1 VQTARRR
8 RLAVLVVAVAAIA
21 TATAVLG
28 DRLERADRQEDS
40 DGPARDGGADESDP
54 ATTATTADAVVPTG
68 PPDQATLDAL
78 SLRLEPLVELQYPT
92 AAVQR
97 PGTEDLYVTG
107 VQGPIVRVP
116 LGGGDP
122 VPVADFG
129 AQVSTSG
136 ESGLLDLAFNP
147 AGDLVYVSLVERDGD
162 LALVEFPFVANNFA
176 TDRPRTLL
184 TIESPTNVHHAGDVD
199 VDADGLVWF
208 AVGDGGPSQGRSMRA
223 QDLNDLHG
231 KILRI
236 DPHPTAGMA
245 YQIPAD
251 NPFNGRPDARPE
263 VWAYGLRNPWR
274 FDIDPVTGDLWIGDV
289 GRNGPE
295 ELNYL
300 PGPRAGAAANFG
312 WPYFEGTAA
321 GIAGAPP
328 QLTPPLL
335 DYPHGDRCGITGG
348 SVYRGA
354 AIPALTGAYL
364 YSDLCDGIVRAVSVS
379 DGAVIAARVF
389 QDAQAGYPVSFG
401 TDLAGELY
409 LCSFDLRAV
418 FRIVGA

>member
-1 VQTARRR
+1 LAILVLAATVTAAG
-8 RLAVLVVAVAAIA
+8 AVWLE
-21 TATAVLG
+21 G
-28 DRLERADRQEDS
+28 RSERADRRVDD
-40 DGPARDGGADESDP
+40 DGSEVGGGGVDESDP
-54 ATTATTADAVVPTG
+54 ATTSTTTAEAVVPAG

-78 SLRLEPLVELQYPT
+78 SLRLEPLVALQHPT
-92 AAVQR
+92 AVVQG
-97 PGTEDLYVTG
+97 PGTGDLYVTG
-107 VQGPIVRVP
+107 VEGPILRIPV
-116 LGGGDP
+116 GGGDP
-122 VPVADFG
+122 VPVADFS

-136 ESGLLDLAFNP
+136 ESGLLDLAFSP
-147 AGDLVYVSLVERDGD
+147 AGDLAYVSLVERDGD
-162 LALVEFPFVANNFA
+162 LALVEFPVVANDLA
-176 TDRPRTLL
+176 TDQPRTLL

-236 DPHPTAGMA
+236 DPHPTAGAA
-245 YQIPAD
+245 YQIPVD
-251 NPFNGRPDARPE
+251 NPFSGRPDARPE
-263 VWAYGLRNPWR
+263 IWAYGLRNPWR

-295 ELNYL
+295 ELDYL

-312 WPYFEGTAA
+312 WPYFEGTVA
-321 GIAGAPP
+321 GLAGAPP
-328 QLTPPLL
+328 QLIPPLL

-379 DGAVIAARVF
+379 DGAVIAQRAF

-409 LCSFDLRAV
+409 LCSFDLGTV
-418 FRIVGA
+418 FRIVAA

>member
-1 VQTARRR
+1 LAILVLAATVTAAG
-8 RLAVLVVAVAAIA
+8 AVW
-21 TATAVLG
+21 
-28 DRLERADRQEDS
+28 LEGRSDRADRRVDD
-40 DGPARDGGADESDP
+40 DGSEVGGGGADESDP
-54 ATTATTADAVVPTG
+54 ATSATTAEAVVPAG

-92 AAVQR
+92 AVVQR

-116 LGGGDP
+116 VGGGDP

-208 AVGDGGPSQGRSMRA
+208 AVGDGGPSQSRSMRA

-251 NPFNGRPDARPE
+251 NPFNGRPDTRPE
-263 VWAYGLRNPWR
+263 IWAYGLRNPWR

-300 PGPRAGAAANFG
+300 AGPGAGAAANFG
-312 WPYFEGTAA
+312 WPYFEGTVA
-321 GIAGAPP
+321 GLAGAPP

-335 DYPHGDRCGITGG
+335 DYPTE
-348 SVYRGA
+348 
-354 AIPALTGAYL
+354 T
-364 YSDLCDGIVRAVSVS
+364 
-379 DGAVIAARVF
+379 
-389 QDAQAGYPVSFG
+389 DAG
-401 TDLAGELY
+401 
-409 LCSFDLRAV
+409 
-418 FRIVGA
+418 